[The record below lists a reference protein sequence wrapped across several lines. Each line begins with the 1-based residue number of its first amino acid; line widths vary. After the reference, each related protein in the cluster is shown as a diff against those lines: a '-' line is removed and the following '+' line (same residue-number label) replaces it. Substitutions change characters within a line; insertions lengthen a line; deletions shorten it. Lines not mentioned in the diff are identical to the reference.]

1 MQNTKT
7 FLASEIALTFQR
19 PKLQLQSVINFFLAI
34 FFNFFFFLPYFVI
47 ISAAQVGVMRQ
58 NLGAILSG
66 KELEGT
72 YDGYTSCPLILSPK
86 ECILAEFDFNAPP
99 QPLETLPI
107 NQGKPRWTTA
117 MMKTHMMPQLYWSMM
132 LK

>member
-1 MQNTKT
+1 MW
-7 FLASEIALTFQR
+7 S
-19 PKLQLQSVINFFLAI
+19 NFV
-34 FFNFFFFLPYFVI
+34 FVI
-47 ISAAQVGVMRQ
+47 LAAQVGVMRQ
-58 NLGAILSG
+58 NLGAVLSG
-66 KELEGT
+66 KELKGT
-72 YDGYTSCPLILSPK
+72 YDGYTSCPLILNPK

-99 QPLETLPI
+99 QPLETLPV